1 MASLFGLLK
10 PEIIKQPCTLN
21 QALNKARTKPKQT
34 SHDVA
39 LEKWECGCILIILS
53 LVDGKLGI
61 QIFTEEANWMWL
73 RLSNS
78 EAKARDFAK
87 KCIHNIYVY
96 INIIYITHLYSIDSY
111 IYI

>member
-1 MASLFGLLK
+1 
-10 PEIIKQPCTLN
+10 
-21 QALNKARTKPKQT
+21 
-34 SHDVA
+34 
-39 LEKWECGCILIILS
+39 
-53 LVDGKLGI
+53 
-61 QIFTEEANWMWL
+61 MWL

-111 IYI
+111 IYITIYVIIYTYVICGLL

>member
-39 LEKWECGCILIILS
+39 LEKWECE
-53 LVDGKLGI
+53 V
-61 QIFTEEANWMWL
+61 
-73 RLSNS
+73 
-78 EAKARDFAK
+78 
-87 KCIHNIYVY
+87 
-96 INIIYITHLYSIDSY
+96 
-111 IYI
+111 